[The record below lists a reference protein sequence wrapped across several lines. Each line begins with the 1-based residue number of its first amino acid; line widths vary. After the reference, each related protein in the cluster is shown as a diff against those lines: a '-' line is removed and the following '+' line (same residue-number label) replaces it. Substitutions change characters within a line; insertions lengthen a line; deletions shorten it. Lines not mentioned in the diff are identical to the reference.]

1 MKLGDLVIDKLT
13 GDIGIVFEVGK
24 YDAPQLKMW
33 SSLNLVTVFLL
44 KENTA
49 SEYVISRLEVLS
61 DGSTEG
67 SRRDHKEDER
77 SI

>member
-1 MKLGDLVIDKLT
+1 VKLGDLVIDKLT

-44 KENTA
+44 KESTA

-61 DGSTEG
+61 EG
-67 SRRDHKEDER
+67 R
-77 SI
+77 

>member
-44 KENTA
+44 KESTA

-61 DGSTEG
+61 EG
-67 SRRDHKEDER
+67 R
-77 SI
+77 

>member
-61 DGSTEG
+61 EG
-67 SRRDHKEDER
+67 R
-77 SI
+77 

>member
-24 YDAPQLKMW
+24 YDAPHRKIWQ
-33 SSLNLVTVFLL
+33 SLNLVTVFLL

-49 SEYVISRLEVLS
+49 SEYEISRLEVVS
-61 DGSTEG
+61 EG
-67 SRRDHKEDER
+67 R
-77 SI
+77 